1 MPTPASPKILHIL
14 DHSLPLHSGYSFRS
28 ESILGAQRN
37 RGWQPVVLTSLK
49 HEESW
54 KGPKQEREE
63 INGFTYYRTG
73 ALRPG
78 GSPFPAEVRRMN
90 ALARRMREVAAI
102 EKPDL
107 LHAHSPVL
115 NALPAL
121 RVGRQ
126 LGIPVVYEIRAF
138 WEDAAVDHGTYAQN
152 SWKYRLV
159 RWMES
164 QVCRRADQV
173 TVLCQGL
180 KEDLI
185 RRGIP
190 AGKFTVVY
198 NGIEPARF
206 QLRESDAEYRQTWK
220 VAGKN
225 VIGFIGSFYRYEG
238 LDLLVDAF
246 ARLVV
251 SRPDVVLLL
260 VGGGEMET
268 QLKAQIQRLKL
279 EDRVILPGRVP
290 HDRIPGVYALMDILV
305 YPRYS
310 MRLTELV
317 TPLKPLEAMAMG
329 KALIAS
335 DVGGHR
341 ELIHHGQTGLLFPAG
356 DTATLAEMLDRLM
369 NDPEARKH
377 MGEQESVWVR
387 REHSWDKTTAVYAEV
402 YARALEDRSAGPV
415 QNQRSEDLGQ
425 WEAEPAK
432 TAASGGAVKPNSDPQ
447 SANPVLR

>member
-1 MPTPASPKILHIL
+1 MRMPASPKILHIL

-28 ESILGAQRN
+28 GSIFNAQRN
-37 RGWQPVVLTSLK
+37 RGWQPVVLTSPK
-49 HEESW
+49 HEESC
-54 KGPKQEREE
+54 KGPKQEQEE

-73 ALRPG
+73 ASRPG
-78 GSPFPAEVRRMN
+78 GLPFLAERHLMN
-90 ALARRMREVAAI
+90 ALARRIREVAAI

-107 LHAHSPVL
+107 LHVHSPVL

-121 RVGRQ
+121 RVGRE

-138 WEDAAVDHGTYAQN
+138 WEDAAVDHGTYAQD
-152 SWKYRLV
+152 SWKYKLV
-159 RWMES
+159 RWMEGR
-164 QVCRRADQV
+164 VCRRADQV

-190 AGKFTVVY
+190 AGKLTVVY
-198 NGIEPARF
+198 NGIDPADFQRREP
-206 QLRESDAEYRQTWK
+206 DAEYYQTWK

-246 ARLVV
+246 ARLAA
-251 SRPDVVLLL
+251 SRSDVVLLL
-260 VGGGEMET
+260 VGGGETET
-268 QLKAQIQRLKL
+268 RLKAQIQRLKL
-279 EDRVILPGRVP
+279 EDKVILPGRLP

-329 KALIAS
+329 KALVAS

-356 DTATLAEMLDRLM
+356 DMVALAEMLDRLM

-377 MGEQESVWVR
+377 MEEQESVWAR
-387 REHSWDKTTAVYAEV
+387 REHSWDKTTAIYAEV
-402 YARALEDRSAGPV
+402 YARALENRSAGPA
-415 QNQRSEDLGQ
+415 QNQRPEDLRES
-425 WEAEPAK
+425 EAEPAK
-432 TAASGGAVKPNSDPQ
+432 PAPSDAAAKPNF
-447 SANPVLR
+447 